1 MIQEESAVR
10 LFRQKA
16 ADMTEGPIWRHIIN
30 FALPM
35 MVGLVFQQL
44 YNTVDTIIVGQFV
57 GKEALAAVGSTGSI
71 INTLVGF
78 AVGLSSGATVIIS
91 QRYGAHDYRTLGK
104 AVHTAIAITFIMS
117 VALTAI
123 GIAIVKPLLRM
134 MSTPAD
140 VFDEAQTYLNI
151 YFAGMVGLLMY
162 NMGSGILR
170 AVGDSTR
177 PLYFLICSAVINT
190 VLDLVFVV
198 AFDMGVAGVAWAT
211 LIAQAVSAVL
221 VLFVLSRDH
230 APYGIRWRE
239 ICLDKEMVKQVCA
252 LGLPAGVQQGITSFS
267 NVFVQ
272 ASINAFG
279 SACMAGWSAY
289 SKLDAFLSIP
299 VQSVALAATT
309 MVGQNVG
316 ARKMDRVKSGVRQAQ
331 LMGSSVTLS
340 LAVAMV
346 IFAPTL
352 LRLFSTEADVLEYGT
367 WFVRI
372 ISPFYMLTCFTQSFA
387 GALRG
392 LGKSQATMYICLF
405 SFVVFRQI
413 YLQTGRLFGSP
424 LLWVTLAYPIGWVA
438 AALLLGFWFYR
449 SLREVETKMAQE
461 NAKGSAL

>member
-1 MIQEESAVR
+1 MR

-16 ADMTEGPIWRHIIN
+16 ADMTEGPIWRHLVN

-35 MVGLVFQQL
+35 MLGLVFQQL
-44 YNTVDTIIVGQFV
+44 YNTVDTVIVGQFV
-57 GKEALAAVGSTGSI
+57 GKEALAAVGSTGSV

-78 AVGLSSGATVIIS
+78 AVGLSSGATVVIS
-91 QRYGAHDYRTLGK
+91 QSYGAHDYRSLSK
-104 AVHTAIAITFIMS
+104 AVHTSVTITLIMS
-117 VALTAI
+117 VILSVI
-123 GIAIVKPLLRM
+123 GVLIVDPLLRM

-151 YFAGMVGLLMY
+151 YFGGMVGLLVY

-177 PLYFLICSAVINT
+177 PLYFLVFSAIVNT

-211 LIAQAVSAVL
+211 VIAQALSALLVLAVL
-221 VLFVLSRDH
+221 TRDH

-239 ICLDKEMVKQVCA
+239 LGLDREMVKRVCA
-252 LGLPAGVQQGITSFS
+252 LGLPSGIQQAITNFS

-289 SKLDAFLSIP
+289 SKLDVFLSVP
-299 VQSVALAATT
+299 VQAVSLASTT

-316 ARKMDRVKSGVRQAQ
+316 ARKIDRVKSGVRQAQ
-331 LMGSSVTLS
+331 IMSVTATLV
-340 LAVAMV
+340 LCVGMV
-346 IFAPTL
+346 IFAPQL
-352 LRLFSTEADVLEYGT
+352 LRMFSTEADVLEYGT
-367 WFVRI
+367 WFVRV
-372 ISPFYMLTCFTQSFA
+372 ISPFYLLSCFTNSFG

-392 LGKSQATMYICLF
+392 VGKSQATMYICLF

-413 YLQTGRLFGSP
+413 YLQVGRLFGSP
-424 LLWVTLAYPIGWVA
+424 LLWVTLAYPVGWLMA
-438 AALLLGFWFYR
+438 AVLLGVWFYR
-449 SLREVETKMAQE
+449 ALRELEKKMALEKAQ
-461 NAKGSAL
+461 